1 MILIVGGAGYIGS
14 HINKDLNKKGYQ
26 TLILDDLS
34 SGKEALVK
42 WGKLVVGSLGD
53 ETVLEKIFSENKIET
68 VMHFGAFKAAGESVV
83 NPEKYYF
90 NNVANTLTLL
100 KVMKKYGVDKFIFSS
115 SAAVYGIPQYNPMDE
130 KHPKSPINPYGRTKL
145 MVEEILEDYSVAYG
159 LKYVALRYFNAA
171 GADPEVEV
179 GEWPG
184 GCANLI
190 PVIFDVVSGRKPEL
204 KVFGTD
210 YETVDGTCIR
220 DYIHVSD
227 LADAHVKAIEYLNNG
242 GTSDKF
248 NLGNGNGFSVKE
260 VINIAK
266 EVTGVDFK
274 VVEAER
280 RPGDPAILMADS
292 KKAREVLGWQ
302 PIHQDLREIVE
313 TGWKWEES
321 VNI

>member
-26 TLILDDLS
+26 TMVLDDLS

-53 ETVLEKIFSENKIET
+53 EAVLEKIFSENKIEA

-100 KVMKKYGVDKFIFSS
+100 KVMKKYEVNKFIFSS
-115 SAAVYGIPQYNPMDE
+115 SAAVYGVPEYNPMDE

-210 YETVDGTCIR
+210 YETADGTCIR

-227 LADAHVKAIEYLNNG
+227 LADAHVKAVEYLNNG
-242 GTSDKF
+242 GASDKF

-321 VNI
+321 VDN

>member
-53 ETVLEKIFSENKIET
+53 EAVLEKIFSENKIET

-115 SAAVYGIPQYNPMDE
+115 SAAVYGVPQYNPMDE

-210 YETVDGTCIR
+210 YETADGTCIR

-227 LADAHVKAIEYLNNG
+227 LADAHVKAVEYLNNG
-242 GTSDKF
+242 GVSDKF

-292 KKAREVLGWQ
+292 KKAREILGWQ
-302 PIHQDLREIVE
+302 PTHQDLREIVE

>member
-53 ETVLEKIFSENKIET
+53 EAVLEKIFSENKIET

-100 KVMKKYGVDKFIFSS
+100 KVMKKHGVGKFIFSS
-115 SAAVYGIPQYNPMDE
+115 SAAVYGVPQYNPMDE

-210 YETVDGTCIR
+210 YETTDGTCIR

-227 LADAHVKAIEYLNNG
+227 LADAHVKAVEYLNNG